1 MTCEVTDSLR
11 RMLELLRLLLNIPTL
26 ELELSENILDD
37 SPRIPWDRHSLVQA
51 AILILVSGYMEMT
64 NTKNF

>member
-11 RMLELLRLLLNIPTL
+11 RMLELLRLLLNIPTF

-37 SPRIPWDRHSLVQA
+37 RPRIPWTGKVYCKHQ
-51 AILILVSGYMEMT
+51 
-64 NTKNF
+64 F